1 MTRIA
6 RLSAA
11 LLLALLAVPLE
22 AIAQPRPPAQEPSG
36 QEPAAVAAE
45 LGRLNATL
53 ERIAG
58 LLERQLQGQRLD
70 LMLKRVD
77 GASRQVDALEGELG
91 RLRSGRSSLVD
102 ERFRMQSRLEAMVTE
117 VEHSDPEALP
127 AYEAM
132 SREAERGLKHLDT
145 RIAETDARILELEN
159 ELARRSGD
167 LQALQDRLDRELD
180 GLQ

>member
-1 MTRIA
+1 MLRAARFALSLLVVLIA
-6 RLSAA
+6 SSPTVA
-11 LLLALLAVPLE
+11 
-22 AIAQPRPPAQEPSG
+22 AQPDPPDQEPTA
-36 QEPAAVAAE
+36 EPIAVAAQ
-45 LGRLNATL
+45 LGRLNTTL

-58 LLERQLQGQRLD
+58 LLEQQLQGQRLD

-77 GASRQVDALEGELG
+77 VASRQVDSLEGELA
-91 RLRSGRSSLVD
+91 RLRSGRSSLTD
-102 ERFRMQSRLEAMVTE
+102 ERFRMQSRLEELAME

-132 SREAERGLKHLDT
+132 TREAERLLKHLDT
-145 RIAETDARILELEN
+145 RIGEMDARILEAEN
-159 ELARRSGD
+159 ELARHWGD

>member
-1 MTRIA
+1 MTRVA
-6 RLSAA
+6 RLATA
-11 LLLALLAVPLE
+11 LLLALLAVPVE
-22 AIAQPRPPAQEPSG
+22 ATAQPRSSLQEASV
-36 QEPAAVAAE
+36 EPASVAAE
-45 LGRLNATL
+45 LGRLNVTL

-77 GASRQVDALEGELG
+77 GASRQVDGLEGELG

-145 RIAETDARILELEN
+145 RIAETDARILEVEN